1 MSLLI
6 LQASGGAEQSEA
18 ISPWAIMTTVKIIS
32 YHSKKPLFV
41 TVIILLVIG
50 LLVYFFGQ
58 TRFNSMSHISSVVTS
73 TSHKENFPDIDTSS
87 LSKEQKQIVSLLE
100 QEFRTQPNGTK
111 YSEGVNEA
119 WCADFVS
126 WIMKQSG
133 QPLNNPNSGSW
144 RIPGTY
150 TLREYYQSVGKF
162 KPASANYTPKVGDT
176 MLYDNP
182 SPFGQHVN
190 FVIKNTKGVIT
201 TIGGNEPGGIRVY
214 THTIKD
220 DAGFIGYG
228 VL

>member
-1 MSLLI
+1 MI
-6 LQASGGAEQSEA
+6 
-18 ISPWAIMTTVKIIS
+18 TVKISS
-32 YHSKKPLFV
+32 YHSKKPYLV
-41 TVIILLVIG
+41 AAIILFAIG
-50 LLVYFFGQ
+50 LLVCFFGQ
-58 TRFNSMSHISSVVTS
+58 TRFNPIPRIVSVVTS
-73 TSHKENFPDIDTSS
+73 ANHKESFPDIDTSG
-87 LSKEQKQIVSLLE
+87 LNKEQKQVVSLLE
-100 QEFRTQPNGTK
+100 QEFRAQPNGTK

-126 WIMKQSG
+126 WIMRESG
-133 QPLNNPNSGSW
+133 RPLNNPNSGSW

-150 TLREYYQSVGKF
+150 TLREYYQSAGKF

-214 THTIKD
+214 THTTKD
-220 DAGFIGYG
+220 DVGFIGYG